1 MNNLIII
8 PARLESSRL
17 PNKPLA
23 DISGIPMIIHVMN
36 RGLEADCGNVIVA
49 TSNIE
54 ILDVVESYG
63 GTAIMTDPL
72 HPSGSDRIFEALSIF
87 DKEKRY
93 KNIVNLQGDLPTIDP
108 SLIKLT
114 FELIENNNNAD
125 ISTLGGIITSEDELK
140 DPNVVKAYIENKNY
154 PLYANDFIRS
164 NKDYDPKK
172 LYHHLG
178 IYGYKRRALEK
189 FIKTEPSNREKN
201 LKLEQLRALD
211 NGMVIAIDLINKI
224 PIRVD
229 TEDDLYNAR
238 KELSEKK

>member
-87 DKEKRY
+87 DKE
-93 KNIVNLQGDLPTIDP
+93 Q
-108 SLIKLT
+108 
-114 FELIENNNNAD
+114 F
-125 ISTLGGIITSEDELK
+125 
-140 DPNVVKAYIENKNY
+140 
-154 PLYANDFIRS
+154 
-164 NKDYDPKK
+164 
-172 LYHHLG
+172 H
-178 IYGYKRRALEK
+178 
-189 FIKTEPSNREKN
+189 
-201 LKLEQLRALD
+201 
-211 NGMVIAIDLINKI
+211 
-224 PIRVD
+224 
-229 TEDDLYNAR
+229 
-238 KELSEKK
+238 